1 VPVAGFDGRC
11 FRVFFA
17 LGLRASQH
25 ARDERPLFCE
35 IVAELNVPQD
45 DCDSQG
51 SFSM

>member
-1 VPVAGFDGRC
+1 VAVAGFDERC

-17 LGLRASQH
+17 LGLQSSQH
-25 ARDERPLFCE
+25 ARVQRPPFCE

-51 SFSM
+51 